1 MNIHTASLVLIATV
15 LTASMDATAQ
25 CRKFSKKTVI
35 SAVDANLD
43 IDQITAGMLG
53 RGETAAAVLEVE
65 STGEVDL
72 IISTHPDLGEVHY
85 SVVNVGGDQLASGVL
100 SGNAMRL
107 PVEVEANNDLI
118 VHIASERPN
127 SAYTPLGCVSLATT
141 KVIPNEMDIL
151 MGQ

>member
-1 MNIHTASLVLIATV
+1 MNIYTSSLILIATV
-15 LTASMDATAQ
+15 LTASLDATAQ

-35 SAVDANLD
+35 SAVDANIE

-53 RGETAAAVLEVE
+53 RGESAAAVLEVE
-65 STGEVDL
+65 ASGEVDL

-85 SVVNVGGDQLASGVL
+85 NVVNVAGEKLL
-100 SGNAMRL
+100 SGILSGSAVRL
-107 PVEVEANNDLI
+107 PVEVEASNDLI
-118 VHIASERPN
+118 VHIASERPT

-141 KVIPNEMDIL
+141 NVIPNEMDIL